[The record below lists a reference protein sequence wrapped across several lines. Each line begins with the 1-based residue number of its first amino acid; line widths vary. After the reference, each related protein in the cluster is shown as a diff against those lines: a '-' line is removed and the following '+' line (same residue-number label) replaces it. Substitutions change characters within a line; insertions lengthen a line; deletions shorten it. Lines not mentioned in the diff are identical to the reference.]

1 MAHLGSV
8 PTTIGIAQIQLSAVN
23 AVATSMSPFTY
34 RQQVVRHAG
43 DRWEASV
50 TIPPV
55 KRDLAEAWVSFL
67 LRCRGQTNTFNLG
80 DPAGVSPRGAVLS
93 SSVTGTVG
101 ADSVTLSSSS
111 FATGDYFQLGSG
123 SSAQLY
129 KVLEGGTTTPD
140 VFPRLRTDHS
150 GTSAV
155 LTNPQGV
162 FRLSS
167 NRTDWSIDDASS
179 YGIQFNCVEVLTA
192 A

>member
-34 RQQVVRHAG
+34 RQQTVRHAG

-80 DPAGVSPRGAVLS
+80 DPSGVTPQGSVGAV
-93 SSVTGTVG
+93 TVSGAIG
-101 ADSVTLSSSS
+101 ADSCTLNTSGFSV
-111 FATGDYFQLGSG
+111 GDYFQVGTG
-123 SSAQLY
+123 ASAVLY
-129 KVLEGGTTTPD
+129 KVLEGGTSTPE
-140 VFPRLRTDHS
+140 VFPRLREAYSSTSVISS
-150 GTSAV
+150 GA
-155 LTNPQGV
+155 QGT

-167 NRTDWSIDDASS
+167 NRTDWSVDDASS
-179 YGIQFNCVEVLTA
+179 FGIQFNCVEVLTSA
-192 A
+192 